1 MVISRDLS
9 FLQGVRKDEFAFSR
23 KAKTEQP
30 ASPQETQTEDKEV
43 RTETQTAKF
52 SEIIVVVLPSSPFRP
67 NRSLSKE
74 KEERKESAEKEPE
87 DAREELLDSF
97 WNKKDR
103 KPDTQPADL
112 QQFQIQGRKSAIS
125 ALQNMQNILSS
136 VERKVDKLS

>member
-9 FLQGVRKDEFAFSR
+9 FLQGVRKDEFVSQR
-23 KAKTEQP
+23 KTNTELSTQP
-30 ASPQETQTEDKEV
+30 EETQRQDKEV
-43 RTETQTAKF
+43 RTETQSAHF
-52 SEIIVVVLPSSPFRP
+52 SEIIVVVVPSSPLRP
-67 NRSLSKE
+67 NRSLLRE
-74 KEERKESAEKEPE
+74 EGERKKITEKEPE
-87 DAREELLDSF
+87 DAREDLCDNF

-125 ALQNMQNILSS
+125 ALLNMQNILSS